1 MFTLSIFVHTGI
13 EQACFSS
20 RHARDLDLST
30 PSCTQ
35 LLKERN
41 SYGFGAVH
49 YLRDVGDAAKI
60 VAAIQAGMCQC
71 NQRLHNGHIMF
82 QKSLSQC
89 LLSH

>member
-1 MFTLSIFVHTGI
+1 MLQSTQQRQQKQLLTTLSHICTTNAGI

-35 LLKERN
+35 LLREG
-41 SYGFGAVH
+41 SAYGFGAVH

-60 VAAIQAGMCQC
+60 VAAMQAGACTC
-71 NQRLHNGHIMF
+71 G
-82 QKSLSQC
+82 
-89 LLSH
+89 